1 LNKEIPEEYRH
12 YLEKRA
18 SSSQEAGRHTAITL
32 RSLLVGCLLC
42 ALIAVG
48 VPYGGMII
56 QGTRLG
62 LSSSTPAAFFL
73 LFVLLL
79 SVHLLLGQLKRR
91 WAFQWGELVTIFFMM
106 TVATAIPTRGVTG
119 VLLPMITGTF
129 YYDTPEN
136 KWAELIHPHIARW
149 MVVDDPQAV
158 KEFYEGS
165 LGAVAIPWSSW
176 LPVLLCW
183 LVFYMGLYLTVI
195 SLLVVLRRQWVDDER
210 LPYPLIQVPLAM
222 IDEGDGGKSL
232 LKPFFR
238 NRVMWYGFAIPF
250 FLNSLN
256 ALHHYYPA
264 VASINFEQLASIF
277 SLRLEINFL
286 MLGLAYLIN
295 CTIAFSLLFFY
306 LLHELQ
312 EHILYL
318 MGMGSKEEVL
328 GTWTDPIMG
337 HQMMGALI
345 VLVFYGLWNGRS
357 HIKNVFLKA
366 LRPNSQIDDSAEI
379 MSYRSALLGSAFGMC
394 IMGIWLYLSGI
405 PAWVVPFV
413 IFAGLVIFIALARVV
428 TEVGLSTVTPGM
440 VPAGFVISG
449 IGVPAL
455 GIKGMIA
462 TSFTL
467 AWVGDLLVFMAAP
480 LANGLRMSKGVTGNR
495 RLLFWAIGLAIFIS
509 LSVSTWFTLYLAYR
523 YGGINLHSQYFSL
536 FATIPPRL
544 AAQKLAQPTG
554 PSLNGWLWIGAGG
567 GIMAALMALRHK
579 LTWWPFHPLGFA
591 VSMGWIMDTIWFS
604 IFLAWLFKVVILKYG
619 GASVYQK
626 SKPFFLGLALGQ
638 IVTGGIWLIIDGLT
652 GTVGHR
658 IRVY

>member
-1 LNKEIPEEYRH
+1 MNRKIPEEYRR

-32 RSLLVGCLLC
+32 RSVLVGCLLC

-73 LFVLLL
+73 LFAVLLT
-79 SVHLLLGQLKRR
+79 VHLLLGLLKRR

-106 TVATAIPTRGVTG
+106 MVATAIPTRGVTG
-119 VLLPMITGTF
+119 VLLPMITGPF
-129 YYDTPEN
+129 YYATPEN

-149 MVVDDPQAV
+149 MVVDDPQAL

-165 LGAVAIPWSSW
+165 PGPVAIPWASW
-176 LPVLLCW
+176 LPTLLCW
-183 LVFYMGLYLTVI
+183 LVFYMGLYLTII
-195 SLLVVLRRQWVDDER
+195 SLLVILRRQWADNER
-210 LPYPLIQVPLAM
+210 LPYPLVQVPLAM
-222 IDEGDGGKSL
+222 IDEGDGGQSL
-232 LKPFFR
+232 LGPFFR

-264 VASINFEQLASIF
+264 VASVNFERFPNFL
-277 SLRLEINFL
+277 SLRMGINFL
-286 MLGLAYLIN
+286 ILGLAYLIN
-295 CTIAFSLLFFY
+295 CTIAFSLWFFY
-306 LLHELQ
+306 LLHKLQ
-312 EHILYL
+312 EHVLYL

-328 GTWTDPIMG
+328 GTWTDPVVG

-345 VLVFYGLWNGRS
+345 VLVFYGLWISRS

-366 LRPNSQIDDSAEI
+366 LRPDSPIDDSAEI

-394 IMGIWLYLSGI
+394 TMGVWLYLSGI
-405 PAWVVPFV
+405 PAWIVPFFL
-413 IFAGLVIFIALARVV
+413 FAALVIFIALARVV
-428 TEVGLSTVTPGM
+428 TEAGLSTVVPGM
-440 VPAGFVISG
+440 VPAGFVVSG
-449 IGVPAL
+449 IGVPLL
-455 GIKGMIA
+455 GAKGMIA
-462 TSFTL
+462 ASLTL
-467 AWVGDLLVFMAAP
+467 TWAGDLLVFMAAP
-480 LANGLRMSKGVTGNR
+480 LANGLRMSKEVTGNR
-495 RLLFWAIGLAIFIS
+495 RLLFWAIALAILIS
-509 LSVSTWFTLYLAYR
+509 LSISTWFTLYLAYR
-523 YGGINLHSQYFSL
+523 YGGVNLHAQYFNS
-536 FATIPPRL
+536 FANVSAKF

-554 PSLNGWLWIGAGG
+554 PSLEGWLWIGAGG
-567 GIMAALMALRHK
+567 LIMSVLMFLRQK
-579 LTWWPFHPLGFA
+579 LAWWPFHPLGFA

-604 IFLAWLFKVVILKYG
+604 IFLAWLFKVIILKYG

-638 IVTGGIWLIIDGLT
+638 IVSGGIWLIIDGFT